1 MVPVLVGR
9 GDCRMQI
16 ETSLKRQVHR
26 GLVWKSLALIM
37 LSVVS
42 NLLWER
48 SPSRD
53 CCGKNAAP
61 TYRLDSFHTNPR

>member
-42 NLLWER
+42 NLLWEA
-48 SPSRD
+48 SQP
-53 CCGKNAAP
+53 
-61 TYRLDSFHTNPR
+61 RLLRQECLSHIQIR